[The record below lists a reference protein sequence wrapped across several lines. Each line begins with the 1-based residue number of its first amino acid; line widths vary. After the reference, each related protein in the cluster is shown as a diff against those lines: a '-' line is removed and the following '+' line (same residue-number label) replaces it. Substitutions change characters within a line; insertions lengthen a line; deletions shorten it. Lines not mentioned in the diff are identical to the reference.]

1 LTNEVSKPFFNTV
14 KKAVKKRTVACITG
28 RIEQIAA
35 ALLRSEEALKQ
46 RDATIAANNA
56 ESQCLNRSIKEREK
70 SISDTQAQLAEA
82 EREHERKIA
91 YQQAR
96 DSES

>member
-1 LTNEVSKPFFNTV
+1 M
-14 KKAVKKRTVACITG
+14 ACITG

-35 ALLRSEEALKQ
+35 ALLRSEEELKQ

-56 ESQCLNRSIKEREK
+56 EFRRLNRSIKEREK